1 MSDSSLKICRFTVV
15 DLECTILD
23 LIIILTCLYSKM
35 RLLLLTVTETL
46 EIFKMLAHCIPL
58 KNVGMLFRCIFPSKY
73 TWEIAPYI
81 YSKWCTYPWLNGI
94 TCLYICG
101 DSVYLWWPWLYLRK
115 RKRHISFNLP
125 QLNSVSNSVAYTLS
139 FRHKTLLQWLTL
151 TK

>member
-73 TWEIAPYI
+73 T
-81 YSKWCTYPWLNGI
+81 
-94 TCLYICG
+94 
-101 DSVYLWWPWLYLRK
+101 
-115 RKRHISFNLP
+115 
-125 QLNSVSNSVAYTLS
+125 
-139 FRHKTLLQWLTL
+139 
-151 TK
+151 